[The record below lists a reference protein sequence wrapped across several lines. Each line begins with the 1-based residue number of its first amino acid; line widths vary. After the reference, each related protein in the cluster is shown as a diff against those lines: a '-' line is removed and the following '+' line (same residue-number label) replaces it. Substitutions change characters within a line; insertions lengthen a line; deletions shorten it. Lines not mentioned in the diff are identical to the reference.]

1 MAYTIPWDEASPDGA
16 ITPAADIDV
25 ELQNLKTSIRER
37 IEDVIPDWAN
47 DGVDPKTIPLVD
59 SQYCIAQVPYTPA
72 SVAPAQTFPVTI
84 IHNENGGFVLGSD
97 GIVLPEDGV
106 YSITGGASI
115 TCAPGAT
122 LSIWAR
128 ITGTGLPVVSTMLFS
143 QYGAVGDELGASVQL
158 TVPCCGGMYDCTA
171 GDILWFEGW
180 KTAPIP
186 SAFASLNS
194 IWFTLQRLNS

>member
-59 SQYCIAQVPYTPA
+59 SQYCIAQVPNTPVSTA
-72 SVAPAQTFPVTI
+72 IQTFPVTI
-84 IHNENGGFVLGSD
+84 IHDENGGFALASG
-97 GIVLPEDGV
+97 GIELPEDGV
-106 YSITGGASI
+106 YSITGGAGI
-115 TCAPGAT
+115 ACAPGV
-122 LSIWAR
+122 SIVIFAK
-128 ITGTGLPVVSTMLFS
+128 ITGTGIPVVSQMTFG
-143 QYGAVGDELGASVQL
+143 QYGAIGDELGATVQL
-158 TVPCCGGMYDCTA
+158 TVPCCGGIYDCTA
-171 GDILWFEGW
+171 GDILYFEGW

-186 SAFASLNS
+186 TGYAGLSS
-194 IWFTLQRLNS
+194 IWFTLQRLTS